1 MEGVTLAELI
11 GSELPQQQEEVA
23 ETAAVAQQLALMGLQ
38 CAAALCAYTYLKIVI
53 FKVLLWSG
61 GGGACL

>member
-11 GSELPQQQEEVA
+11 GFELPQQQEEVA
-23 ETAAVAQQLALMGLQ
+23 EMAAVAQQLALMGLW
-38 CAAALCAYTYLKIVI
+38 CSAALCAYMYLKIVI
-53 FKVLLWSG
+53 FKVLLWPD